1 MGNSLVSMYV
11 KFGRARHAVQLFEE
25 MPIRDAFSYN
35 SLIWGF
41 GLNGFHEEVL
51 MVFEQMRALEFS
63 PDLGSVARA
72 ILACGELGCVQ
83 KGALIHHYVSR
94 HGFGSHVEVVNS
106 LISMY
111 TKVNRLDEARSL
123 FNDMPKRDLVSWN
136 SMILGYARSGNW
148 VETFNLFRSMKV
160 KNFGPNCITFLGLI
174 LACGQAEDL
183 VTGKSIHGHLICAGL
198 LHDVRVG
205 TSIVDMYSKCGR
217 ADCAHEAFEELQERS
232 LVSWNA
238 LIVGYSQNGYD
249 YEAVDLFRRML
260 RESNIKPDS
269 VTIANVVPAC
279 ASLAEL
285 HRIQSVHGFIVK
297 KGFGLYSDVVLGTAM
312 VDAYSKCL
320 DIEAACFLF
329 SCIEKPN
336 TATWNAMISGYN
348 INGQPCRGLQVFL
361 GMLQGEV
368 LPDAVTLVTVLQSC
382 GQIGSLKQGML
393 FHGYCSCRGFDS
405 YVTVVNAMIDMYIR
419 CGCIENAQ
427 LLFNS
432 MTMRNT
438 VTWNTILCGF
448 VKMGLS
454 VIALKLFRKMLLDDQ
469 HKPDQVTMISIAQS
483 SAFSVGHGEMIHG
496 FVLKIGLDS
505 DTLVT
510 NSLIDSYAKNGSI
523 NNAWSLFEQMGHSR
537 DQTSWNVMIA
547 GCGINGQ
554 GQEAFS
560 LITRMEEDGFQPNSI
575 TFISLLSSC
584 SHCGMLDDGR
594 QSFDLMTEKYGIRP
608 SLEHYTCMI
617 DMFGRAGRLEEAYW
631 LIKSMPEG
639 SDCDV
644 VWGALLSACKLR
656 MNVELGQLAGE
667 QLSRLAP
674 NNCGYHTLLSNVYA
688 SAERWDEAAKAREVF
703 EDGRLIKKP
712 GLSVM
717 TM

>member
-1 MGNSLVSMYV
+1 MYV
-11 KFGRARHAVQLFEE
+11 KFGRVRDAVQLFEE
-25 MPIRDAFSYN
+25 MPVRDAFSYN

-51 MVFEQMRALEFS
+51 MVFEQMQALDFS

-72 ILACGELGCVQ
+72 ILACGELGCVK

-111 TKVNRLDEARSL
+111 TKVE
-123 FNDMPKRDLVSWN
+123 
-136 SMILGYARSGNW
+136 
-148 VETFNLFRSMKV
+148 NL
-160 KNFGPNCITFLGLI
+160 GPNRITFLGLI
-174 LACGQAEDL
+174 MACGQAEDL
-183 VTGKSIHGHLICAGL
+183 VNGKSIHGHLICAGL
-198 LHDVRVG
+198 LRDVRVG
-205 TSIVDMYSKCGR
+205 TSVVDMYSKCGR
-217 ADCAHEAFEELQERS
+217 ADCAREAFEELQERS

-285 HRIQSVHGFIVK
+285 QRIQSVHGFIVK
-297 KGFGLYSDVVLGTAM
+297 KGFGFYSDVVLGTAM

-320 DIEAACFLF
+320 DIKAACFLF

-368 LPDAVTLVTVLQSC
+368 LPDSVTLVTVLQSC

-393 FHGYCSCRGFDS
+393 VHGYCSCRGFDS

-419 CGCIENAQ
+419 CGCIESAQ

-438 VTWNTILCGF
+438 VTWNTMLCGS

-454 VIALKLFRKMLLDDQ
+454 VIALKLFRKMLLEDQ

-496 FVLKIGLDS
+496 FVLRIGLDS

-560 LITRMEEDGFQPNSI
+560 LIPRMEEDDG
-575 TFISLLSSC
+575 LL
-584 SHCGMLDDGR
+584 
-594 QSFDLMTEKYGIRP
+594 
-608 SLEHYTCMI
+608 
-617 DMFGRAGRLEEAYW
+617 RLNE
-631 LIKSMPEG
+631 I
-639 SDCDV
+639 
-644 VWGALLSACKLR
+644 
-656 MNVELGQLAGE
+656 
-667 QLSRLAP
+667 
-674 NNCGYHTLLSNVYA
+674 
-688 SAERWDEAAKAREVF
+688 
-703 EDGRLIKKP
+703 
-712 GLSVM
+712 
-717 TM
+717 